1 MPWLTGAASASC
13 GLETS
18 DYERVR
24 TPPGPLSSSAV
35 SVAQLVFR
43 NQHAATRL
51 AALAFWLS
59 DTMEAFHT
67 LEGGFPCH

>member
-1 MPWLTGAASASC
+1 MPWLTGAASASWV
-13 GLETS
+13 LETT
-18 DYERVR
+18 DCERVR

-43 NQHAATRL
+43 NQYGATRL
-51 AALAFWLS
+51 AELAFWLS
-59 DTMEAFHT
+59 DTMEAFHR